1 MTIYNTRISKLQNK
15 ITNLKL
21 KESKKQKKGIDQ

>member
-15 ITNLKL
+15 ITNFRL
-21 KESKKQKKGIDQ
+21 KENKKQKKGIDQ